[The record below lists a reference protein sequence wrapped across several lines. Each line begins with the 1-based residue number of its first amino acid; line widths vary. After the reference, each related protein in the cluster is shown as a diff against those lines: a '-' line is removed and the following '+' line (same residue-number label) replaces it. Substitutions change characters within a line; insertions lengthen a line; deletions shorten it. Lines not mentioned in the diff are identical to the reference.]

1 VVQFELHQALA
12 KFCHLWETVGI
23 ARKPNFGKT
32 TIKRAKVAVGKP
44 RVNNKKKPSREDF
57 SQDATREG

>member
-1 VVQFELHQALA
+1 VQFEIHRALA

-23 ARKPNFGKT
+23 ARKPNFGKI
-32 TIKRAKVAVGKP
+32 TIKRAKAAVGKP